1 MLRINAERSRSI
13 KNLVNKMQKN
23 GFTPLEIINSYGQ
36 NNMQGKKPK
45 QGKSLTGFT
54 LIEIVVVIGIF
65 SLLISSLSLF
75 FVQAL
80 QSQRNILATQ
90 EVLGQAS
97 YVLDYMSR
105 AARMARKDI
114 GGSCTGTAKLN
125 YSTTTSR
132 VLGGQTFLGPGIKF
146 LNYDNICQEFFLDS
160 ADLKLKES
168 KSAATPVDLTSA
180 GLKVNSFNVALFGET
195 QGDNNQPKATLFLD
209 IKGKN
214 QSKIKIQTTVSQRN
228 MDIAI

>member
-1 MLRINAERSRSI
+1 MS
-13 KNLVNKMQKN
+13 KN
-23 GFTPLEIINSYGQ
+23 
-36 NNMQGKKPK
+36 
-45 QGKSLTGFT
+45 GFT

-65 SLLISSLSLF
+65 SLLIGSLSSV

-80 QSQRNILATQ
+80 QSQKNILANQ
-90 EVLGQAS
+90 EALGQAS

-105 AARMARKDI
+105 AARMARKDT

-125 YSTTTSR
+125 YQKTSSR
-132 VLGGQTFLGPGIKF
+132 TLEGIVYSGAGIRF
-146 LNYDNICQEFFLDS
+146 LNYSNICQEFFLDS

-168 KSAATPVDLTSA
+168 KSLLAPVDLTSA

-195 QGDNNQPKATLFLD
+195 QGDNDQPKATLFLNVE
-209 IKGKN
+209 GKN

-228 MDIAI
+228 LDIEI